1 MTKAKGKK
9 LIGGKA
15 ERRNDSKMTKLNMVE
30 AINLA
35 LREEME
41 RDSRVVVL
49 GEDVGKE
56 GGVFRVTDGLQQ
68 RFGEER
74 VIDTP
79 LAEVGIVGVAF
90 GMALNGLR
98 PVAEIQFE
106 GFLYPCLDQ
115 INNHLG
121 RIRNRSRG
129 RFTSPLVIRVPYG
142 GGIHAPE
149 HHSDSPEA
157 LLAHIPGIKVVIP
170 STPSEAKGL
179 LLASIRDP
187 DPVIFMEPKRIYRA
201 IREEVVEGDEVI
213 PLGRARV
220 VQEGKDVTIIAWGAM
235 VREALQAAEQLKKDK
250 VDPEIIDL
258 RTISP
263 MDAETIVNS
272 IRKTGRGVVVHEAPK
287 TCGVGAEIIALI
299 NEKALLSL
307 QAPIGRV
314 TGFDIAVPLFKSE
327 HYYLPN
333 PKRIIMAVKKVMS
346 F

>member
-1 MTKAKGKK
+1 MP
-9 LIGGKA
+9 
-15 ERRNDSKMTKLNMVE
+15 KLNMVE

-41 RDSRVVVL
+41 RDSRIIVL

-56 GGVFRVTDGLQQ
+56 GGVFRVTDGLQE
-68 RFGEER
+68 RFGADR
-74 VIDTP
+74 VVDTP
-79 LAEVGIVGVAF
+79 LAESGIVGTAF
-90 GMALNGLR
+90 GLAVYGLR
-98 PVAEIQFE
+98 PIAEIQFE

-115 INNHLG
+115 INSHIS

-129 RFTSPLVIRVPYG
+129 RFTCPLVIRTPYG

-157 LLAHIPGIKVVIP
+157 ILAHIPGIKVVIP
-170 STPSEAKGL
+170 STPNEAKGL
-179 LLASIRDP
+179 LLSSIRDP

-201 IREEVVEGDEVI
+201 IREEVPEGDYAI
-213 PLGRARV
+213 PLGKARL
-220 VQEGKDVTIIAWGAM
+220 VQEGKDVTVIAWGAM
-235 VREALQAAEQLKKDK
+235 VREVLNAAEQLKGDK
-250 VDPEIIDL
+250 IELEIIDL

-263 MDAETIVNS
+263 IDIDTIVSS
-272 IRKTGRGVVVHEAPK
+272 IRKTGRGVIVHEAPK
-287 TCGVGAEIIALI
+287 TCGLGAEIIALI

-307 QAPIGRV
+307 QAPVERV
-314 TGFDIAVPLFKSE
+314 TGFDIPFPLMKTE

-333 PKRIIMAVKKVMS
+333 PKRIVMAVKKVMN

>member
-1 MTKAKGKK
+1 MA
-9 LIGGKA
+9 
-15 ERRNDSKMTKLNMVE
+15 KLNMVE

-41 RDSRVVVL
+41 RNSRVMIL

-56 GGVFRVTDGLQQ
+56 GGVFRVTDGLQAK
-68 RFGEER
+68 FGADR

-79 LAEVGIVGVAF
+79 LAEAGIVGVAL
-90 GMALNGLR
+90 GMAVNGLI
-98 PVAEIQFE
+98 PIAEIQFE

-115 INNHLG
+115 INNHIA

-129 RFTSPLVIRVPYG
+129 RFTCPLVIRTPYG

-157 LLAHIPGIKVVIP
+157 ILAHMPGIKVVIP
-170 STPSEAKGL
+170 STPYEAKGL
-179 LLASIRDP
+179 LLSSIRDP

-201 IREEVVEGDEVI
+201 IREEVPEGDYTL
-213 PLGRARV
+213 PLGKARM
-220 VQEGKDVTIIAWGAM
+220 VQEGKDVTVIAWGAM
-235 VREALQAAEQLKKDK
+235 VRETLNAAEQLKDDK
-250 VDPEIIDL
+250 INLEIIDL

-263 MDAETIVNS
+263 MDVEAIASSV
-272 IRKTGRGVVVHEAPK
+272 RKTGRCVIVHEAPR
-287 TCGVGAEIIALI
+287 TCGPGAEIIAVI
-299 NEKALLSL
+299 NEKAFLSL
-307 QAPIGRV
+307 QAPVERV
-314 TGFDIAVPLFKSE
+314 TGFDIPVPLPKSE

-333 PKRIIMAVKKVMS
+333 PKRIAMAVKKVMN

>member
-1 MTKAKGKK
+1 MA
-9 LIGGKA
+9 
-15 ERRNDSKMTKLNMVE
+15 RLNMVE
-30 AINLA
+30 ALNMA

-41 RDSRVVVL
+41 RNNRIVIL

-68 RFGEER
+68 KFGADR

-79 LAEVGIVGVAF
+79 LAESGIVGVAL

-115 INNHLG
+115 ISNHLG
-121 RIRNRSRG
+121 RMRNRSRG
-129 RFTSPLVIRVPYG
+129 RFTCPVVIRFPYG

-157 LLAHIPGIKVVIP
+157 ILAHIPGIKVVIP
-170 STPSEAKGL
+170 STPYEAKGL
-179 LLASIRDP
+179 LLSCLRDP
-187 DPVIFMEPKRIYRA
+187 DPVLFMEPKRIYRA
-201 IREEVVEGDEVI
+201 IREEVGEGDDAI
-213 PLGRARV
+213 PLGKAKV
-220 VQEGKDVTIIAWGAM
+220 VQEGKDVTVIAYGAM
-235 VREALQAAEQLKKDK
+235 VREAISASEKLKGEASL
-250 VDPEIIDL
+250 EIIDL

-263 MDAETIVNS
+263 MDVDAMVAS

-287 TCGVGAEIIALI
+287 TCGLGAEIIALI
-299 NEKALLSL
+299 NEKALFSL
-307 QAPIGRV
+307 QAPIERV
-314 TGFDIAVPLFKSE
+314 TGFDIPVPLMKSE

-333 PKRIIMAVKKVMS
+333 PERIVSAVKKVMS
-346 F
+346 S

>member
-1 MTKAKGKK
+1 MP
-9 LIGGKA
+9 
-15 ERRNDSKMTKLNMVE
+15 KLNMVE

-35 LREEME
+35 LREELE
-41 RDSRVVVL
+41 RDSRVVIL

-68 RFGEER
+68 KFGGDR
-74 VIDTP
+74 VVDTP
-79 LAEVGIVGVAF
+79 LAELGIVAVAF
-90 GMALNGLR
+90 GMAVYGIR
-98 PVAEIQFE
+98 PIAEIQFE

-115 INNHLG
+115 INNHVG

-129 RFTSPLVIRVPYG
+129 RFTCPLVIRVPYG

-157 LLAHIPGIKVVIP
+157 ILAHIPGIKVVIP
-170 STPSEAKGL
+170 ATPYEAKGL
-179 LLASIRDP
+179 VLSSIRDP

-201 IREEVVEGDEVI
+201 IREEVPEGDYTI
-213 PLGRARV
+213 PLGKARL
-220 VQEGKDVTIIAWGAM
+220 VQEGKDVTVVAWGAM
-235 VREALQAAEQLKKDK
+235 VREVLNAAEQLKGDK
-250 VDPEIIDL
+250 IDLEIIDL

-263 MDAETIVNS
+263 IDVEAILTS
-272 IRKTGRGVVVHEAPK
+272 IRKTGRGIIVHEAPK
-287 TCGVGAEIIALI
+287 TCGLGAEIIALI

-307 QAPIGRV
+307 QAPIERV
-314 TGFDIAVPLFKSE
+314 TGFDIPVPLMKTE

-333 PKRIIMAVKKVMS
+333 PKRIVTAVKKVMS

>member
-1 MTKAKGKK
+1 MA
-9 LIGGKA
+9 
-15 ERRNDSKMTKLNMVE
+15 KLNMVE

-41 RDSRVVVL
+41 KDKRVVVL
-49 GEDVGKE
+49 GEDVGRE

-68 RFGEER
+68 KFGPER

-79 LAEVGIVGVAF
+79 LAESGIVGAAF
-90 GMALNGLR
+90 GMAVNGLR

-115 INNHLG
+115 ITNHIG

-129 RFTSPLVIRVPYG
+129 RFTAPLVIRSPYG

-157 LLAHIPGIKVVIP
+157 IFAHTPGIKVVIP
-170 STPSEAKGL
+170 ATPYEAKGL
-179 LLASIRDP
+179 LLSSIRDP
-187 DPVIFMEPKRIYRA
+187 DPVIFFEPKRIYRA
-201 IREEVVEGDEVI
+201 IREEVPEGDYSI
-213 PLGRARV
+213 PLGKARI
-220 VQEGKDVTIIAWGAM
+220 VQEGKDITIVTWGAM
-235 VREALQAAEQLKKDK
+235 LREVLNATEQLKGDK
-250 VDPEIIDL
+250 IGPEIIDL

-263 MDAETIVNS
+263 IDAETIVVS
-272 IRKTGRGVVVHEAPK
+272 VRKTGRAVIVHEAPK
-287 TCGVGAEIIALI
+287 TCGLGAEIIALI

-307 QAPIGRV
+307 QAPIERV
-314 TGFDIAVPLFKSE
+314 TGFDIPVPLPKAE
-327 HYYLPN
+327 HYHLPN
-333 PKRIIMAVKKVMS
+333 PKRVIMAVKKVMN

>member
-1 MTKAKGKK
+1 MA
-9 LIGGKA
+9 
-15 ERRNDSKMTKLNMVE
+15 KLNMVE

-56 GGVFRVTDGLQQ
+56 GGVFRVTDGLQE
-68 RFGEER
+68 RFGADR
-74 VIDTP
+74 VVDTP
-79 LAEVGIVGVAF
+79 LAESGIVGTAF
-90 GMALNGLR
+90 GLAVYGLL
-98 PVAEIQFE
+98 PIAEIQFE

-115 INNHLG
+115 INNHIS

-129 RFTSPLVIRVPYG
+129 RFTCPMVIRTPYG

-157 LLAHIPGIKVVIP
+157 ILAHIPGIKVVIP
-170 STPSEAKGL
+170 STPYEAKGL
-179 LLASIRDP
+179 LLSAIRDP

-201 IREEVVEGDEVI
+201 IREEVPEGDYTI
-213 PLGRARV
+213 PLGKARL
-220 VQEGKDVTIIAWGAM
+220 VQEGKDVTVIAWGAM
-235 VREALQAAEQLKKDK
+235 VREVLNAAEQLKGDK
-250 VDPEIIDL
+250 IEMEIIDL

-263 MDAETIVNS
+263 IDIDTIITS
-272 IRKTGRGVVVHEAPK
+272 IRKTGRGVIVHEAPK
-287 TCGVGAEIIALI
+287 TCGLGAEIIALV

-307 QAPIGRV
+307 QAPVERV
-314 TGFDIAVPLFKSE
+314 TGFDIPVPLLKTE

-333 PKRIIMAVKKVMS
+333 PKRIVMAVKKVMS